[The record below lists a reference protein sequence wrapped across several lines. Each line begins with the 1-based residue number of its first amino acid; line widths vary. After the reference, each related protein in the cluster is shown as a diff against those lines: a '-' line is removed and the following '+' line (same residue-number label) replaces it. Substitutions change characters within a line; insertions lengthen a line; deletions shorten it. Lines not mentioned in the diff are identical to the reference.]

1 MGNQQQQGSDVRVIY
16 STESPVYYG
25 TVSLSLDAMIVP
37 FVSESVKESRNLIS
51 SKTIRSDRNPT
62 LPVRGNVDV
71 AGDVTMELNHQHGR
85 MLRYALGSYAA
96 VSGQP
101 LGQPA
106 GTYKH
111 TMKIG
116 TLPSFSLEKQF
127 TDLATPEY
135 FQYSGCKVNTMKMSF
150 KSEGMID
157 FSVSIMGSKETI
169 AGSSMCAAPV
179 PAFDTSS
186 GVFDAFQAVITD
198 KSGATVGDITAI
210 DFTLNNNLDGG
221 NYVIDGTGRR
231 KQIPV
236 GTASV
241 TGTLVALFEDITLY
255 NLALNYTESSIK
267 IVLTRGTGTGA
278 AGNEK
283 ITVYLQ
289 ELIYKPEAPVVG
301 GPQGILV
308 NLPFEA
314 YFDDDSAAS
323 ALYIE
328 ELSTK
333 AYY

>member
-1 MGNQQQQGSDVRVIY
+1 MGNQQQGSDVRVIY
-16 STESPVYYG
+16 STEPSAYFG
-25 TVSLSLDAMIVP
+25 QVSLSLDAMVVP

-71 AGDVTMELNHQHGR
+71 TGDVTMELNHQHGR
-85 MLRYALGSYAA
+85 MLRYALGSYTAQSG
-96 VSGQP
+96 VS

-135 FQYSGCKVNTMKMSF
+135 FQYSGCKVNTMKIAF

-157 FSVSIMGSKETI
+157 FSVTIMGSKETV
-169 AGSSMCAAPV
+169 AVSSMCAAPS

-186 GVFDAFQAVITD
+186 GAFDAFEAVISD
-198 KSGATVGDITAI
+198 KSGVTLGDITAL
-210 DFTLNNNLDGG
+210 DFTLNNNLDGS

-231 KQIPV
+231 KQMPA

-241 TGTLVALFEDITLY
+241 IGTLTALFEDITLY
-255 NLALNYTESSIK
+255 NAALNYTESSIK
-267 IVLTRGTGTGA
+267 VVLTRGTGDGS

-283 ITVYLQ
+283 ITMYMQ
-289 ELIYKPEAPVVG
+289 ELIYKPEAPVVN

-308 NLPFEA
+308 VLPFEA
-314 YFDDDSAAS
+314 FFDNDAAAS

-328 ELSTK
+328 ELSTR